1 MYHSILWYILRF
13 CQNQYNS
20 IRRLAVPG
28 GPGAARFLLYWFRV
42 YIVRNYFYHSYWP
55 FHKRVWEYTWLWSNQ
70 LAIQLPT
77 YKICALNAINN
88 VGCPTLGSWPG
99 CPSGLKLCRGKA
111 GLCFFS
117 LYATWSRLTIIYW
130 PAAVKNF
137 FVVVPRAAAFPT
149 HIMGILAVFAV
160 PAGLCRRKKPLFCNL
175 CGFCGTVFYAI

>member
-1 MYHSILWYILRF
+1 MHHSILWCILRF

-20 IRRLAVPG
+20 IRRLAVPCR
-28 GPGAARFLLYWFRV
+28 PGAARFLLYWFRV

-55 FHKRVWEYTWLWSNQ
+55 FHKRVSEYTWLWSNQ

-99 CPSGLKLCRGKA
+99 CPSGLKFCRGKT

-117 LYATWSRLTIIYW
+117 LYATWSRFTIKYYTGCCQG
-130 PAAVKNF
+130 F
-137 FVVVPRAAAFPT
+137 FVLPITIKPFHT
-149 HIMGILAVFAV
+149 HNMGIILVSVVTSKLF
-160 PAGLCRRKKPLFCNL
+160 GTQKPLFCKL
-175 CGFCGTVFYAI
+175 WGFCSTVF

>member
-55 FHKRVWEYTWLWSNQ
+55 FHKRVSEYTWLWSNQ

-117 LYATWSRLTIIYW
+117 LYATWSRLTIIYYLACCQGIFY
-130 PAAVKNF
+130 AAPPSSGISYPYYGYFVLPFATGAF
-137 FVVVPRAAAFPT
+137 FTRQ
-149 HIMGILAVFAV
+149 
-160 PAGLCRRKKPLFCNL
+160 KPLFCKL
-175 CGFCGTVFYAI
+175 RGFGGTFF